1 MSNTS
6 RGSYRITGSRNM
18 LAYDGLPPVLR
29 EVHRNCIFDFAVPP
43 HLARLKKGE
52 KAIVIADQLMRDDV
66 AEARDDAKRDW
77 KKQAAD
83 YLAAQRPRRRRDWLD
98 RPPRAKL

>member
-1 MSNTS
+1 MSNTD
-6 RGSYRITGSRNM
+6 GSYKITGSRNM
-18 LAYDGLPPVLR
+18 LAYDMLPPVLR

-43 HLARLKKGE
+43 HLTRLKKGE
-52 KAIVIADQLMRDDV
+52 KASSLADQLMHVDV
-66 AEARDDAKRDW
+66 DEARSDAKRDW

-98 RPPRAKL
+98 KPPRSRL